1 MKPAA
6 FDYVRPAS
14 LIEALQ
20 ALARHGTEGRI
31 LAGGQ
36 SLVPMMN
43 LRLLKPGTL
52 IDINRVP
59 GLNGIRVDAAE
70 LVIGALARHA
80 DLLASPLVAKH
91 CPLMAEAY
99 PSVAHGPIRNRG
111 TLAGNISHADPASEM
126 PAVLAACNATI
137 VAANATGTRK
147 ISAEAFFT
155 GPLTTALKTGE
166 MVTEIRIPAAPA
178 NQGWSWQEEANRQG
192 DFVMAGVGVTLT
204 IAGGKCTQASVA
216 VAGMQRGGVRL
227 VNVEKQLVGQAID
240 DARIAASA
248 KLARES
254 VEPGDSYHA
263 DPTFRRELVQVLVA
277 RALRAARGRCK

>member
-14 LIEALQ
+14 LNEALQ
-20 ALARHGTEGRI
+20 ALARHGTNGRI

-43 LRLLKPGTL
+43 LRLLKPGAL
-52 IDINRVP
+52 IDINRIP
-59 GLNGIRVDAAE
+59 GLNGIRVDGAE

-80 DLLASPLVAKH
+80 ELLSSPLVAKS

-99 PSVAHGPIRNRG
+99 PCVAHGPIRNRG

-137 VAANATGTRK
+137 VAASSQGTRK
-147 ISAEAFFT
+147 IAAGAFFT
-155 GPLTTALKTGE
+155 GPLSTALKTGE
-166 MVTEIRIPAAPA
+166 MVTEIRIPAAPT
-178 NQGWSWQEEANRQG
+178 NQGWSWIEEANRQG
-192 DFVMAGVGVTLT
+192 DLVLAGVGITLT
-204 IAGGKCTQASVA
+204 IAGGQCTQASLA
-216 VAGMQRGGVRL
+216 IAGMQTAGVRL
-227 VNVEKQLVGQAID
+227 ANVEQQLVGQAID
-240 DARIAASA
+240 DARIDAAA
-248 KLARES
+248 KLARGS

-263 DPTFRRELVQVLVA
+263 DPTYRRELVEVLVA